1 MDQVL
6 QYWQTKLKAITP
18 EPKEKIAF
26 NKWHEIL
33 WAKVWWKWNPAQLI
47 YIHVGIDLKGVFS
60 RNANMELFL
69 SMEIVALHGGN
80 LEKYF
85 IEFKTKIF
93 TNTFLSDPGSIIVY
107 ACHSLTIWLK
117 ASIMTI
123 LKIVNMVT
131 MIIIATMMTI
141 LAMMAILTLMRIAAS
156 ISLNWKLEVIWPD
169 ARALPRRSLWF
180 DQTVNHSLCQ
190 SLSYLCRY
198 RAARAAK
205 NYMITW
211 KAKLWWECRKDPPR
225 VGANQK
231 PASHSKWTQ
240 VNLLAP
246 NCSALKL

>member
-1 MDQVL
+1 MDQIL

-107 ACHSLTIWLK
+107 ACHSLT
-117 ASIMTI
+117 
-123 LKIVNMVT
+123 
-131 MIIIATMMTI
+131 
-141 LAMMAILTLMRIAAS
+141 
-156 ISLNWKLEVIWPD
+156 
-169 ARALPRRSLWF
+169 
-180 DQTVNHSLCQ
+180 HSLTHD
-190 SLSYLCRY
+190 LVEDWMNWPNYADYADYADYAEYLEY
-198 RAARAAK
+198 AEYAEYAEQG
-205 NYMITW
+205 TF
-211 KAKLWWECRKDPPR
+211 
-225 VGANQK
+225 
-231 PASHSKWTQ
+231 
-240 VNLLAP
+240 
-246 NCSALKL
+246 NCGFFFAFVFNDNGKENEKVLC